1 MSGME
6 RMMGKILDVV
16 NLEKY
21 YGEGTVLT
29 KAVDGISF
37 CVEEEEFVG
46 IMGASGSGKT
56 TLLNCISTIDVPTAG
71 KVILDG
77 TDIEKISSA
86 DMAAFRRQKL
96 GFVFQDFNLID
107 ALTLEENIGLALVI
121 NGNPKDEVR
130 QKTYDIARMF
140 GIGDILNKYPYEVS
154 GGQKQRCAC
163 ARAIIHDPCL
173 ILADEPTGALD
184 SHASGKLLQTLEEL
198 NVNKGATILMVTHDA
213 RSASYCKRVLFLKDG
228 HIFNEIYRGSRKK
241 AEFQSEIMNYLT
253 VMGGDNNAD

>member
-1 MSGME
+1 MN
-6 RMMGKILDVV
+6 RILNVV

-21 YGEGTVLT
+21 YGEGTVIT

-37 CVEEEEFVG
+37 YVDQGEFLG

-56 TLLNCISTIDVPTAG
+56 TLLNCISTIDTPTAG
-71 KVILDG
+71 TVMIDG
-77 TDIEKISSA
+77 TDIAKISSA
-86 DMAAFRRQKL
+86 DLAAFRRKKL

-121 NGNPKDEVR
+121 NGSEKCSVR
-130 QKTYDIARMF
+130 DKTKKIAQLL
-140 GIGDILNKYPYEVS
+140 GIDDILNKYPYEVS

-184 SHASGKLLQTLEEL
+184 SHSSGKLLQTLEEL
-198 NVNKGATILMVTHDA
+198 NQKKGATILMVTHDA
-213 RSASYCKRVLFLKDG
+213 RTASYCKRVLFLKDG
-228 HIFNEIYRGSRKK
+228 RIFNELYRGSRRKM
-241 AEFQSEIMNYLT
+241 EFQSEIMNYLSII
-253 VMGGDNNAD
+253 GGDHDVD